1 MKKLEKYKIRKRDGE
16 REMQKDIKFER
27 EMEKERK
34 IVREMQK
41 ERELK
46 ERNLEREMDK
56 GRKREGSN
64 KLQQWTLVNF

>member
-34 IVREMQK
+34 IVREM
-41 ERELK
+41 
-46 ERNLEREMDK
+46 
-56 GRKREGSN
+56 
-64 KLQQWTLVNF
+64 